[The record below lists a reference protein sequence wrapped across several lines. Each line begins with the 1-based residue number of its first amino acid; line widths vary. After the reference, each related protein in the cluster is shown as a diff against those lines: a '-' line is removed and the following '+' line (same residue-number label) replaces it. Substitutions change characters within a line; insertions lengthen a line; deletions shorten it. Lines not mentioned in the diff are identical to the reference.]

1 MAKKSLQETY
11 SRVMEKTPAQAYRAT
26 QDSQSVN
33 TGDSAVRMYQA
44 VIGAPETYR
53 AYGNRGQSQGNS
65 AYQKYQS
72 IMNGAGGDRAQ
83 KITDWANRYSRLAK
97 GLETGYTQELVDEAD
112 SLAKAYNGASGVAY
126 AARRDERDAL
136 EKIYKSLLEIGADG
150 KKHLAREKTASG
162 LLPEDLAGL
171 QQKRAEYQKQLDGLA
186 RKPTPYAVRGNIST
200 PEGYA
205 AALQNNK
212 GLPEVDRQ
220 IQDLQGKIGDIDSLL
235 TIYNRIDKFGDDV
248 TAKYAGGNSMEARE
262 AWRNGK
268 DEREQTFREKE
279 RELRQDSTPY
289 AARESAASG
298 DAYAAALSNPQDSGF
313 TARRDAYKT
322 EDDKRIIDR
331 LDEYLTWF
339 DGLSEESQ
347 RRIKSSDVNGQ
358 NPYRDFEIAQNDP
371 GYQNKHW
378 GQMTEDERNAVFQI
392 ANTEGTY
399 AAAKYLEDLQM
410 TLDRRQTLAMEQNE
424 KDRAEKTP
432 VIGDMLRGVATVPGN
447 LIGAPVSFIG
457 NVIDKAQGKGF
468 NPYSNANFL
477 LNQSGAVREA
487 SSQEVYKAIAG
498 DGSNEFMNLMGQA
511 ASNAY
516 QAGLSA
522 LDSLAGMA
530 TMGKFYT
537 VSMGMGAASQRMR
550 ELVESGAS
558 DKEIMTGAILSG
570 IAEAFFEYVSLD
582 KFGDQW
588 IEANPAKFIR
598 KALIQAGVEGSEE
611 VFTELAN
618 QLIDSINRGVN
629 SDHERRIRAL
639 MGDKDN
645 PMSREEAARQ
655 AMFEDTMDVIWAG
668 LGGAFSG
675 GLMSVGGLAYDLPRA
690 YEGGVRIA
698 ENGSP
703 SEVVNTAL
711 ELHEDNKTAQRLQE
725 RLNGTGKGEFGSRKS
740 DYRQLYRVSLQN
752 AAEMTGKDVSAVRGG
767 IEERLTELNVPN
779 GGKTVASAIVN
790 RLTGKSLSVSERLA
804 LAKNQEAAQTVLNE
818 IYSVAEGGATG
829 ENAWVRKI
837 GTFKLAPGTFGKAE
851 TQTEKAARESMDAS
865 LKENFGDKASAI
877 ATLYDEGQ
885 NRDKFTQEML
895 TVYHAGQDGR
905 DLASVPEG
913 VTNQSQRLTAYVMG
927 AESVNSMESFSY
939 EDGQSRLKSDGTPV
953 NVVGFASTGRNAAVA
968 LDDGGTAKASDVVFA
983 TLGEARLYKVVAD
996 MGIGTEAANGLL
1008 KAARESRMN
1017 ESTFAVSLYEAYQQ
1031 GASGVAF
1038 DAIPS
1043 SSESM
1048 RLGESARRTAWE
1060 AGRKAALE
1068 ADAKKQAKMD
1078 SGRHGK
1084 KSGSLTVE
1092 ESAKAIGKRSAQQ
1105 ESAMHAA
1112 ELLSR
1117 MGLDITVFAS
1127 TKEEQAAGMENGSI
1141 SLADG
1146 SIRVDLNAGADGQ
1159 GVMAYALSHEFT
1171 HFVEEMSPQKFRA
1184 FTDILFAEMGKS
1196 QVDVKSLIDGKM
1208 AVLKAQNEG
1217 LSESELR
1224 SLAYSEVV
1232 AEMME
1237 TAMTDTDVLTR
1248 ISAKIKKT
1256 DSSLWGKIKNFLQGL
1271 VEKLKSA
1278 YKGLNP
1284 DSAIARLA
1292 KETIA
1297 RSEAVL
1303 EAFSDAAAD
1312 AVMNYNLQETAKENG
1327 LRYSDG
1333 TFTNRNGESVDY
1345 LKSARITDKET
1356 LDFLNDQEMV
1366 TTYKTMQL
1374 VDGKLY
1380 PPMAAVI
1387 QGSYEDASELGK
1399 WEMAVEH
1406 PELIKD
1412 VNGKAKFT
1420 LNKGKG
1426 QGSLAAAYNPYM
1438 HSSNLVLNDQF
1449 SGAYLRPN
1457 LVTVECKVPVSELTS
1472 GYKAQYAKDSVG
1484 WHSWH
1489 TGTVAGALRQQ
1500 TGVERKVL
1508 LSRYIMPV
1516 RILSNAEVAGMYA
1529 ELLNGTGI
1537 AVPDNVV
1544 PPALLAELEKAGV
1557 EIAESGRVKYS
1568 SRTGKKFSYQYF
1580 SQKQD
1585 VTITDID
1592 ADVGIDRKTIRNAG
1606 ITSALNVGSRNKYGA
1621 VDVYVNDI
1629 GSNVVVGKDGISH
1642 GLRRENKGT
1651 PSENYIVAANAGPIL
1666 KNSILINELTPKNEN
1681 ADGSYVLVGIAKDQ
1695 YNTGYVVESIVN
1707 KFTNK
1712 LESMDVLYSMNAKK
1726 ELAALN
1732 APRATPKALPV
1743 TSSDYTVPS
1752 VLNLVKEHFPDI
1764 LPEDVLK
1771 HYGYESRPD
1780 GKLGESVLYSA
1791 RQETKNLVALHN
1803 LTEEKLLKSLELGG
1817 FPMPSIAITKADI
1830 PHTNFGDITV
1840 VFGKET
1846 IDPKARRENTVY
1858 SADAWTPVV
1867 PRVEYEADSKVTDRV
1882 YNRLGALKNQVAEYF
1897 QHDLDTLR
1905 YSLEDRLNRD
1915 GGEAG
1920 ILENLRNNYALKAA
1934 FLEEQGTHIEQQT
1947 KQVETAVNSISSEME
1962 DKLLNVWEALGKPTP
1977 DEIGSTSMKEIRDTY
1992 GSELEKAYPG
2002 MTKSAFRMS
2011 TVLGKLRAYLS
2022 GEANATK
2029 TSVVADGEAM
2039 KKAVDAAVDQGAF
2052 ERWARELFSGIEKS
2066 KGVYNGKERF
2076 TPSGNLRSFKA
2087 THIPATLEGI
2097 VQAMRS
2103 ENGGNTKNVSGFSG
2117 VKTLRAATAEEF
2129 GSIADMHRAEG
2140 RLQNLTEE
2148 QVSQIQDKLGDRLYK
2163 LMNDIDAANT
2173 KARWSD
2179 NLLIRMDSIGE
2190 NLTEIG
2196 ESGRYTPE
2204 NVKRVFAKYGMEV
2217 SDHTAQEVVQ
2227 LLFDISQMPV
2237 NIFEAKP
2244 KRAVRFEEIR
2254 NVLVP
2259 DTASQ
2264 KLLRELDNRG
2274 IPYQVYEAGNEAQR
2288 QQMVSQMDDVRFS
2301 SRAQQDSE
2309 YLNLAQNSEEN
2320 REVLSRMVENAA
2332 REAGYT
2338 RLFFHGSKK
2347 GGGFTVFRDWQYFT
2361 ENREYAKR
2369 YANRENPG
2377 SLYETYVK
2385 MENPFDTRIPE
2396 VRELFEQAR
2405 QEYGMGELQENGLP
2419 DWTDGYDIADYID
2432 ENDLPYDGIILDE
2445 GGDMVNGKP
2454 VSRGL
2459 SYVIR
2464 DSSQVKSAD
2473 AVTYDDNGNVIPL
2486 SQRFDTGKED
2496 IRYSARN
2503 PQAQVEAENE
2513 RLKTELEYLKK
2524 LVQIQKRGNKDFTLD
2539 RNSVKRQALELM
2551 RGNNATGKSSEL
2563 TEILDG
2569 VYRYIGTDTELTWEG
2584 FAEKADAAA
2593 DWILEHQRF
2602 QRDAYAQEVLNWMGK
2617 QRFRLNE
2624 AQVEEAKYRF
2634 GSLNEFQKQIR
2645 GTFVLDQSSKTGLD
2659 QLWQEA
2665 AEMYPDQFSED
2676 TTAPDMPGAL
2686 ADLVQSLQGMEDTEA
2701 AYRKSDTD
2709 VRGELIQQIYDRY
2722 WNVEPVKS
2730 VSDKA
2735 AKQIDRLKAE
2745 HREAIRELKEENRD
2759 VKKELNN
2766 ALREY
2771 RRQRNEEFKTMKAEY
2786 KSQLRQ
2792 VEQAYRRQTSQ
2803 LEGVTDK
2810 VERDKRTELR
2820 GKTFRAMNAINRMLL
2835 NPGKTLYVP
2844 DSLQPAVIRFM
2855 QGLTGE
2861 IQKSPKGTLELR
2873 GNLESLQ
2880 AAYANLANLN
2890 KGVIS
2895 PEIHEGVAAM
2905 LSDAMDAIG
2914 NMEFKNL
2921 NREQLTEVYNAV
2933 KSVLHTIRN
2942 ANKMYAENLRGTYG
2956 ELADLTY
2963 REFSMQESREK
2974 VTGAFREQADT
2985 LSWNMEKPVYAAMRL
3000 GSDTMLRLYQNLRSG
3015 EDTWARDFRE
3025 ARAYAV
3031 GTMAKYN
3038 YDKFTDK
3045 IVTLTDRNGKK
3056 VGLNLE
3062 ERMSL
3067 YACARRE
3074 QAVQHLTKGGFVLS
3088 SRETRSVKNRLGI
3101 RLEQRVSDFNTYV
3114 LGEGQAEAIRGKDN
3128 ILELTD
3134 GQKAFADAMQ
3144 DYLSTV
3150 CGEKNNEISREL
3162 YGVSLA
3168 KEKNYWPIRS
3178 SGMFSEIIRNRQ
3190 ENPGNRQKNAG
3201 HMKATNAYA
3210 RNAIEL
3216 SGFMDTWASAVDA
3229 TNMYHAFT
3237 LPMEDFMK
3245 VWNWKDT
3252 ERNVSMRQ
3260 VVLEK
3265 HGNAAVQYFDTFMKD
3280 LNKGVRTD
3288 PRAGAMNRMLGNFK
3302 KGAVSFSLSVAIQQP
3317 SAVGRA
3323 FAFIHPKYF
3332 TGSKVESVKG
3342 IQETWEIMQKYA
3354 PVVTL
3359 KDVGRFDM
3367 DMGRSTTDIL
3377 TGKAEKG
3384 VTGFIDKIGGVMPEF
3399 MDKITWIAMWEAAKR
3414 QVKAENHSLS
3424 GEALLRKAGEL
3435 FTKTVTE
3442 TQVYD
3447 SVFSRNGLMRSQDV
3461 MAKAAT
3467 AFMAEPATTANMVMK
3482 AMRDAK
3488 NKNFRAA
3495 GRTLASVGAATLLN
3509 SLLASLVYA
3518 SRDDDEDMPWIERYL
3533 KSFVG
3538 EIIDGMNPLGYIP
3551 VVKDLWSIFQGYD
3564 VIRSDVS
3571 QWADLYKATTKFVNA
3586 WEKYGST
3593 DKEDAEA
3600 RREALKAS
3608 GKASADMTAAILNL
3622 FGIPLRNVLR
3632 EIRAIGNVAKE
3643 IAEPREGDRHT
3654 RGYALWNGLNDY
3666 MPTIFRADTSKK
3678 RELYRAVTSG
3688 SAAWVD
3694 RMKAGYDTE
3703 DKFNTAVVNA
3713 LRENDRRV
3721 LEAAKASASGDEDAR
3736 DRLVE
3741 EIAGEGKFT
3750 KEQVEEAVEK
3760 QIKKLP
3766 GAKYD
3771 ALLDAVRNGGDV
3783 QGEMDALG
3791 KYGYSKDQMENK
3803 IQSSVKEWYQDGI
3816 VSKQDA
3822 QKMLD
3827 AYAGETSRGAE
3838 SLVKKWSSKVTVG
3851 IEFSEISDEYLAGN
3865 MTASRA
3871 VEMYMLY
3878 GGYTRE
3884 DAEELVRQ
3892 WGAEKDLGIKY
3903 SALGSAYVEGEISE
3917 STLRSA
3923 LMKYGG
3929 KDKDEADTLV
3939 RVYSYKKAHP
3949 NTELSTVEIEAYT
3962 KEIPGYG
3969 KSLSASGISET
3980 AFLQY
3985 RKRADA
3991 CEGTDKNGDG
4001 RTDSGSKK
4009 AQILAVIDSLPISAQ
4024 QKDAL
4029 YYANKWSSRE
4039 LRKAPWH

>member
-1 MAKKSLQETY
+1 MANNGKSYSVQKELDKKYGVKSSSGRASGNTSVQDTLDQKY
-11 SRVMEKTPAQAYRAT
+11 SYENSSQRRASV
-26 QDSQSVN
+26 QDWSRRYN
-33 TGDSAVRMYQA
+33 EAA
-44 VIGAPETYR
+44 R
-53 AYGNRGQSQGNS
+53 AYG
-65 AYQKYQS
+65 
-72 IMNGAGGDRAQ
+72 
-83 KITDWANRYSRLAK
+83 
-97 GLETGYTQELVDEAD
+97 ETGGTLTDESGDFRNRVNTLIQDYDKIKGYSGRMGLPNGQDYIRALRGMVDATG
-112 SLAKAYNGASGVAY
+112 KNRQR
-126 AARRDERDAL
+126 AA
-136 EKIYKSLLEIGADG
+136 
-150 KKHLAREKTASG
+150 TASG
-162 LLPEDLAGL
+162 LIPEDANARAR
-171 QQKRAEYQKQLDGLA
+171 QKQKYERMLFELQKQLDTFLKDNPQTVASGA
-186 RKPTPYAVRGNIST
+186 FAETQEITPMGNYGAIAGQDTVGYGTQPTAQQKQLD
-200 PEGYA
+200 
-205 AALQNNK
+205 ALMQSIR
-212 GLPEVDRQ
+212 E
-220 IQDLQGKIGDIDSLL
+220 IQGTIGDINSQLN
-235 TIYNRIDKFGDDV
+235 IYNRIDKFGDDV

-262 AWRNGK
+262 AWRGNREATQNAIARQQEEAAGMFDK
-268 DEREQTFREKE
+268 LNETDEYLDAK
-279 RELRQDSTPY
+279 Y
-289 AARESAASG
+289 AADNAADG
-298 DAYAAALSNPQDSGF
+298 
-313 TARRDAYKT
+313 ARVL
-322 EDDKRIIDR
+322 DK

-339 DGLSEESQ
+339 DGLSEEAQ
-347 RRIKSSDVNGQ
+347 NRVKTSDVTGQ
-358 NPYRDFEIAQNDP
+358 AIARDIELAKNPNPGSQNR
-371 GYQNKHW
+371 HW
-378 GQMTEDERNAVFQI
+378 EQMTEDERNAAFRI
-392 ANTEGTY
+392 ASTEGTE
-399 AAAKYLEDLQM
+399 AAAKYLDDLQM
-410 TLDRRQTLAMEQNE
+410 TLDRRHTLAMEE
-424 KDRAEKTP
+424 AERAKAEGTP
-432 VIGDMLRGVATVPGN
+432 LAVDMLRGVATVPEN
-447 LIGAPVSFIG
+447 LIGAPISFIG
-457 NVIDKAQGKGF
+457 NAVDTIKGKGL

-1312 AVMNYNLQETAKENG
+1312 AVMNYNLQEGQKNNAREGERFSIRKTQKMSWDEQIMGALYGKGSIARNDTLVAGQISASLAQEGIEQLPLAIPRSVLTKASDGRDISHSIKKGKLAKLNVGIKNSPITIVNPARNAIVFITDIKQGGAPVLVAFDRNTLFDGDKVHKATSIHLQMNVQAMLENLPASATVYVKNRNELAAVGATDNLRGLAANVKLISDGIVAQPDADVKGILKSSRDTSEMTYAEILAEQNALRARQKQVEAKKNEAMNNPELLSAMDSYAEMFSELRNLLGKKRRGEASDADIERISEIKNSREETLKKITKIQDDLGLNGISAEEAELRSMEATLRKAADSAWAREGAQKENKAIEKSG
-1327 LRYSDG
+1327 LSAPEYFRRKALRAFKTTRNFNEAGYLLPDGKMLDFSGGERNHRYRDHREIG
-1333 TFTNRNGESVDY
+1333 EIYEATQGANALNR
-1345 LKSARITDKET
+1345 
-1356 LDFLNDQEMV
+1356 FLNDGNIRIMAESPG
-1366 TTYKTMQL
+1366 
-1374 VDGKLY
+1374 VDISSNAEPTAEQY
-1380 PPMAAVI
+1380 AAI
-1387 QGSYEDASELGK
+1387 R
-1399 WEMAVEH
+1399 
-1406 PELIKD
+1406 
-1412 VNGKAKFT
+1412 KFVMSHGT
-1420 LNKGKG
+1420 DKGKFFVDFSNSDG
-1426 QGSLAAAYNPYM
+1426 RNVGNYSYNRNVSPER
-1438 HSSNLVLNDQF
+1438 VLNDIKYF
-1449 SGAYLRPN
+1449 YENGE
-1457 LVTVECKVPVSELTS
+1457 T
-1472 GYKAQYAKDSVG
+1472 
-1484 WHSWH
+1484 
-1489 TGTVAGALRQQ
+1489 
-1500 TGVERKVL
+1500 RKQ
-1508 LSRYIMPV
+1508 S
-1516 RILSNAEVAGMYA
+1516 EVA
-1529 ELLNGTGI
+1529 EFL
-1537 AVPDNVV
+1537 
-1544 PPALLAELEKAGV
+1544 
-1557 EIAESGRVKYS
+1557 YS
-1568 SRTGKKFSYQYF
+1568 SRT
-1580 SQKQD
+1580 
-1585 VTITDID
+1585 
-1592 ADVGIDRKTIRNAG
+1592 
-1606 ITSALNVGSRNKYGA
+1606 
-1621 VDVYVNDI
+1621 
-1629 GSNVVVGKDGISH
+1629 
-1642 GLRRENKGT
+1642 
-1651 PSENYIVAANAGPIL
+1651 AA
-1666 KNSILINELTPKNEN
+1666 
-1681 ADGSYVLVGIAKDQ
+1681 
-1695 YNTGYVVESIVN
+1695 
-1707 KFTNK
+1707 
-1712 LESMDVLYSMNAKK
+1712 
-1726 ELAALN
+1726 
-1732 APRATPKALPV
+1732 
-1743 TSSDYTVPS
+1743 
-1752 VLNLVKEHFPDI
+1752 
-1764 LPEDVLK
+1764 
-1771 HYGYESRPD
+1771 
-1780 GKLGESVLYSA
+1780 
-1791 RQETKNLVALHN
+1791 
-1803 LTEEKLLKSLELGG
+1803 
-1817 FPMPSIAITKADI
+1817 
-1830 PHTNFGDITV
+1830 
-1840 VFGKET
+1840 
-1846 IDPKARRENTVY
+1846 
-1858 SADAWTPVV
+1858 
-1867 PRVEYEADSKVTDRV
+1867 
-1882 YNRLGALKNQVAEYF
+1882 
-1897 QHDLDTLR
+1897 
-1905 YSLEDRLNRD
+1905 
-1915 GGEAG
+1915 
-1920 ILENLRNNYALKAA
+1920 
-1934 FLEEQGTHIEQQT
+1934 
-1947 KQVETAVNSISSEME
+1947 
-1962 DKLLNVWEALGKPTP
+1962 
-1977 DEIGSTSMKEIRDTY
+1977 
-1992 GSELEKAYPG
+1992 
-2002 MTKSAFRMS
+2002 
-2011 TVLGKLRAYLS
+2011 
-2022 GEANATK
+2022 
-2029 TSVVADGEAM
+2029 
-2039 KKAVDAAVDQGAF
+2039 
-2052 ERWARELFSGIEKS
+2052 
-2066 KGVYNGKERF
+2066 
-2076 TPSGNLRSFKA
+2076 
-2087 THIPATLEGI
+2087 
-2097 VQAMRS
+2097 
-2103 ENGGNTKNVSGFSG
+2103 
-2117 VKTLRAATAEEF
+2117 
-2129 GSIADMHRAEG
+2129 
-2140 RLQNLTEE
+2140 
-2148 QVSQIQDKLGDRLYK
+2148 
-2163 LMNDIDAANT
+2163 
-2173 KARWSD
+2173 
-2179 NLLIRMDSIGE
+2179 
-2190 NLTEIG
+2190 
-2196 ESGRYTPE
+2196 
-2204 NVKRVFAKYGMEV
+2204 
-2217 SDHTAQEVVQ
+2217 
-2227 LLFDISQMPV
+2227 
-2237 NIFEAKP
+2237 
-2244 KRAVRFEEIR
+2244 
-2254 NVLVP
+2254 
-2259 DTASQ
+2259 
-2264 KLLRELDNRG
+2264 
-2274 IPYQVYEAGNEAQR
+2274 
-2288 QQMVSQMDDVRFS
+2288 
-2301 SRAQQDSE
+2301 DSE
-2309 YLNLAQNSEEN
+2309 YLNLAQNPEEN
-2320 REVLSRMVENAA
+2320 REALSRMVEQAA

-2464 DSSQVKSAD
+2464 NSSQVKSAD

-2665 AEMYPDQFSED
+2665 AEMYPDQFSAD

-2771 RRQRNEEFKTMKAEY
+2771 RRQRDEEFKTMKAEY